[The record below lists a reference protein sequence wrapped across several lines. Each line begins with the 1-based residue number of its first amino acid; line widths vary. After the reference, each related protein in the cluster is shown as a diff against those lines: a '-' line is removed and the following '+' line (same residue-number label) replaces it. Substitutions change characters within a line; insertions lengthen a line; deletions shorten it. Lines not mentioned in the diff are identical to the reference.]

1 MYSFFSGKVN
11 NILLTDV
18 ILEEVILEAEGQW
31 AEKKETLFF
40 LFILFLSVWLQFCN
54 PVFVSPLLS
63 FLREKKYTQ
72 GTRGVLIQVSLIFK
86 WGVGRVYAYKPCCEL
101 VTGGIQSAC
110 LQNNFRWEC
119 SCFLL
124 PKLPLM
130 ETN

>member
-86 WGVGRVYAYKPCCEL
+86 WAWVVSTHTNPVVNLLLVAFNPLVYRI
-101 VTGGIQSAC
+101 TSGGNAVAFCFQSC
-110 LQNNFRWEC
+110 L
-119 SCFLL
+119 
-124 PKLPLM
+124 
-130 ETN
+130 